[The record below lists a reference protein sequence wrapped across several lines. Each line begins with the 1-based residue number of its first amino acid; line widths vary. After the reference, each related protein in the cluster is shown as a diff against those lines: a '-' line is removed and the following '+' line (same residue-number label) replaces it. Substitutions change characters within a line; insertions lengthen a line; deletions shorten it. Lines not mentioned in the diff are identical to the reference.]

1 MKQNEGQRLTL
12 LSREHTGHSQHP
24 FSTQERTTHGHFQM
38 VNIRIRLTKFF
49 AAKDGKSLYSQQ
61 KQGLE
66 LMVSQIMSSL
76 LKNSGLS

>member
-1 MKQNEGQRLTL
+1 MKQNEGQRLTF

-38 VNIRIRLTKFF
+38 VNIRIRLTIFF